1 MNITSVVSGCVLA
14 GAMFMSLSAV
24 SAAEPDGA
32 LKAGQSIQYP
42 TRVVRLVVPF
52 VPGGA
57 TDTIGRIV
65 AKFLSNDFGQSVI
78 VENRPGAAGII
89 GTELVAKSSPDGYT
103 LLLGSTDTVVING
116 LLYKKLS
123 FNPRTDL
130 MPVAIV
136 GDAPEVIV
144 VSSSLGVN
152 NLRDFI
158 KLAKEKSGKFNY
170 GSPGIG
176 TIPHLAGARL
186 ARMIGTQMVHVPF
199 RGVAA
204 AMKEVASGEIQ
215 FAIATK
221 ASAASFVATGQA
233 KILAVASSKRL
244 DSLPDVPTTAEA
256 GLPGYEI
263 SNWWGVLAP
272 RGTNPAIL
280 ARLNASL
287 RKMFKDGKDA
297 ALFKKLGIVP
307 VETSIK
313 EFAERLQQ
321 DNQRWKE
328 IVSQSGVQIK

>member
-1 MNITSVVSGCVLA
+1 MNITSVISRSILA
-14 GAMFMSLSAV
+14 GAVLLSLSATF
-24 SAAEPDGA
+24 AAKAEDA
-32 LKAGQSIQYP
+32 AKAGKSVEYP

-57 TDTIGRIV
+57 TDTIGRVV
-65 AKFLSNDFGQSVI
+65 AQYLSNDLGQSFI

-89 GTELVAKSSPDGYT
+89 GTEMVTKSSADGYT
-103 LLLGSTDTVVING
+103 LLLGSTDTVVINAF
-116 LLYKKLS
+116 LYKKLS
-123 FNPRTDL
+123 FNLQSDL
-130 MPVAIV
+130 IPVAIV

-144 VSSSLGVN
+144 VSGSLPVS
-152 NLRDFI
+152 NLREFM

-186 ARMIGTQMVHVPF
+186 AQMIGTQMVNVPF

-204 AMKEVASGEIQ
+204 AMKEVATGEIQ

-221 ASAASFVATGQA
+221 ASADPFVSTGQV

-244 DSLPDVPTTAEA
+244 DSLPNVPTTAEA

-272 RGTNPAIL
+272 RGTNPAIVSK
-280 ARLNASL
+280 LNSSL
-287 RKMFKDGKDA
+287 QRMFKNEKTV

-307 VETSIK
+307 MQASVN
-313 EFAERLQQ
+313 EFAERIRQ
-321 DNQRWKE
+321 DRGRWKE
-328 IVSQSGVQIK
+328 IVRQSGVQIK